1 MVFRT
6 WIAVLGLATGLSGCV
21 PMEQAPL
28 TYTSKMTAGVGMST
42 GTTDTPGFDVTIGY
56 KEVNIALVPV
66 AVAKYCY
73 KATEEQCQNAIY
85 QMKLVTGKKIDAV
98 ENSPLQRRLD
108 ELNGDMERLV
118 GEQKTDSERLVSL
131 RSQIAVADAAT
142 AAKRELDELGT
153 GSADQVPERQ
163 SVRETLLA
171 KIGQRPA
178 NFNVANARQEAAQ
191 IEAKESARNA
201 EAATYRQEQARLA
214 SQLNRN
220 SNSHRY
226 DAYSVFGKFNGKA
239 SGDKQGAGLTVGKVF
254 ATGIAAQNLTE
265 FATTADCLA
274 NIRFLADM
282 MPKPNGKDAQIDAQK
297 AALLGTAGE
306 VCKRGD

>member
-1 MVFRT
+1 
-6 WIAVLGLATGLSGCV
+6 
-21 PMEQAPL
+21 MEQAPL
-28 TYTSKMTAGVGMST
+28 TYTSKTKIGVGVST
-42 GTTDTPGFDVTIGY
+42 GTQDTPGLDVTIGF
-56 KEVNIALVPV
+56 KEVNIAMVPV

-73 KATEEQCQNAIY
+73 KATEELCQKAIY
-85 QMKLVTGKKIDAV
+85 EMQLVTGTKIDAV

-108 ELNGDMERLV
+108 ELNGDMERLI
-118 GEQKTDSERLVSL
+118 GEQKTDSERLASL

-142 AAKRELDELGT
+142 AAERELDELGT
-153 GSADQVPERQ
+153 GSADEAPERQ
-163 SVRETLLA
+163 SVRATLMA
-171 KIGQRPA
+171 KIEQRPA
-178 NFNVANARQEAAQ
+178 KFNVTNARQEAAQ

-201 EAATYRQEQARLA
+201 KAATYRQEQAQLS
-214 SQLNRN
+214 SQLDRN
-220 SNSHRY
+220 SNSQRL
-226 DAYSVFGKFNGKA
+226 DAYSVYGKFNGNA
-239 SGDKQGAGLTVGKVF
+239 SGNTQGAGLTAGKVF

-282 MPKPNGKDAQIDAQK
+282 MPEGKDAQTDAQIDAQK

>member
-6 WIAVLGLATGLSGCV
+6 WIALLGLATGLSGCV

-28 TYTSKMTAGVGMST
+28 TYTSKMTAGLGMST

-56 KEVNIALVPV
+56 KEVNIAVVPV
-66 AVAKYCY
+66 AVAKYCDT
-73 KATEEQCQNAIY
+73 ATEAQCQNAIY
-85 QMKLVTGKKIDAV
+85 EMELVTGRKIDAV

-108 ELNGDMERLV
+108 ELNGDLERLV
-118 GEQKTDSERLVSL
+118 GEQKTDSERLASL

-153 GSADQVPERQ
+153 ASTDEAPERQ
-163 SVRETLLA
+163 SVRATLMA

-178 NFNVANARQEAAQ
+178 DFNVANARQEAAQ
-191 IEAKESARNA
+191 IEYNQSALTAK
-201 EAATYRQEQARLA
+201 AATYRQEQARLS
-214 SQLNRN
+214 SQLDRN

-226 DAYSVFGKFNGKA
+226 DAYSVFGKFNGNA
-239 SGDKQGAGLTVGKVF
+239 SARREGAGLTVGKVF

-282 MPKPNGKDAQIDAQK
+282 MPEGKDADK
-297 AALLGTAGE
+297 AALLRTAGE

>member
-6 WIAVLGLATGLSGCV
+6 WIAVLGVATGLSGCV

-28 TYTSKMTAGVGMST
+28 TYTSKTTMGVGMST

-56 KEVNIALVPV
+56 KEVNVALVPV

-85 QMKLVTGKKIDAV
+85 EMELVTGKKIDAV

-108 ELNGDMERLV
+108 ELNGHLERLV
-118 GEQKTDSERLVSL
+118 GEQKTDSERLASL

-153 GSADQVPERQ
+153 ASDDEAPERQ
-163 SVRETLLA
+163 SVRATLNA
-171 KIGQRPA
+171 KIEQRRA
-178 NFNVANARQEAAQ
+178 QADFNVANARQVAAQ
-191 IEAKESARNA
+191 IEAKESALTA
-201 EAATYRQEQARLA
+201 KAATYRQEQARLL
-214 SQLNRN
+214 SQLERN
-220 SNSHRY
+220 SNSDRY
-226 DAYSVFGKFNGKA
+226 DAYSVFGKFTGNA
-239 SGDKQGAGLTVGKVF
+239 SGTEEGAGLTAGKVF

-282 MPKPNGKDAQIDAQK
+282 MPEGKDADK
-297 AALLGTAGE
+297 AALLRTAGE